1 MNVGGTRRMLTH
13 DEAHHDELA
22 SSTLK
27 NFRIIFNSVRKH
39 LSQIEALCGVS
50 SSQLWVL
57 WELHK
62 SPGLRVTELAGK
74 LSIHQ
79 STASNLIEK
88 LVKKS
93 LISKKREDQDQ
104 RVVRLYL
111 TQAGMEVILKAPGS
125 PRGVLRDALDH
136 LSIQDLL
143 SLQQSLECL
152 IGKIRLKDEADA
164 LMPLTDIQLSP
175 PEHAG

>member
-1 MNVGGTRRMLTH
+1 MNAQTLIQK
-13 DEAHHDELA
+13 EANDVELSHAHLA
-22 SSTLK
+22 STTLK
-27 NFRIIFNSVRKH
+27 NFRIIFNSVKKH
-39 LSQIEALCGVS
+39 FSEIEELCGVS

-62 SPGLRVTELAGK
+62 TPGLKVTELAYR

-88 LVKKS
+88 MAKNA

-111 TQAGMEVILKAPGS
+111 TQAGSEVLQKAPDS
-125 PRGVLRDALDH
+125 PRGVLREAIDQLPEA
-136 LSIQDLL
+136 DLL
-143 SLQQSLECL
+143 LLQQGLESL
-152 IGKIRLKDEADA
+152 IGQIKLKDEADA
-164 LMPLTDIQLSP
+164 MKPLAYI
-175 PEHAG
+175 

>member
-1 MNVGGTRRMLTH
+1 MNTPADKKQSFRE
-13 DEAHHDELA
+13 DAHSHELLA

-27 NFRIIFNSVRKH
+27 NFRIIFNSVKKH
-39 LSQIEALCGVS
+39 FSQIEEMCGVS

-62 SPGLRVTELAGK
+62 TPGLKVTELAYK

-88 LVKKS
+88 LAKKAF
-93 LISKKREDQDQ
+93 ISKKREDQDQ

-111 TQAGMEVILKAPGS
+111 TQAGKEVVSKAPGS
-125 PRGVLRDALDH
+125 PRGVLREAIDH
-136 LSIQDLL
+136 LPAQDLML
-143 SLQQSLECL
+143 LQQSLESL
-152 IGKIRLKDEADA
+152 IGQIKLKDEADA
-164 LMPLTDIQLSP
+164 MKPLTHI
-175 PEHAG
+175 